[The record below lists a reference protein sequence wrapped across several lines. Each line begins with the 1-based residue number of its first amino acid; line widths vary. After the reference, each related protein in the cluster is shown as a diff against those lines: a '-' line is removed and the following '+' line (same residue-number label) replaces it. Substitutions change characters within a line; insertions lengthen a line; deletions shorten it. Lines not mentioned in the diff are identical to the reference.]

1 MGDRHRIP
9 RSTDKKYSD
18 PEFVRTLR
26 DSDNGHLTRNY
37 SRFFTS
43 PAYAHTK
50 AEVGEIKHDLLNV

>member
-18 PEFVRTLR
+18 PEFEKLLSIDPNRLSR
-26 DSDNGHLTRNY
+26 DY

>member
-1 MGDRHRIP
+1 MGDAHRIP
-9 RSTDKKYSD
+9 RATDKKYSD
-18 PEFVRTLR
+18 PEFARLLSIDPNCLSR
-26 DSDNGHLTRNY
+26 DY